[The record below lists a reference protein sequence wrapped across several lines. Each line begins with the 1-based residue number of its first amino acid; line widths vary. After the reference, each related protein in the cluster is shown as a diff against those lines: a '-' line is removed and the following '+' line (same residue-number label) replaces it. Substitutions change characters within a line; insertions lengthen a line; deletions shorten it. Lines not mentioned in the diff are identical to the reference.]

1 MSEENV
7 GRVREVLE
15 AIGQFDL
22 SRLTDLTDPAVEWR
36 SFFAMFQAGEYH
48 GHDGIAQYIDDIRG
62 AFEVLRPE
70 ADDLLDVGDVVIAVG
85 RICYE
90 GKESG
95 VEAEA
100 EAGWVFKFRSG
111 KLLLFRA
118 FKDPAEV
125 LEAVGRPE

>member
-7 GRVREVLE
+7 RLVREVLD
-15 AIGQFDL
+15 AIGQRDS

-36 SFFAMFQAGEYH
+36 SFFAMFEAGEYH
-48 GHDGIAQYIDDIRG
+48 GHDGIAQYVDDIRG

-70 ADDLLDVGDVVIAVG
+70 PDDLLDVGDVVIAVG
-85 RICYE
+85 RIYYQ

-100 EAGWVFKFRSG
+100 EAGWVFKFRNG

-118 FKDPAEV
+118 FKDPADV
-125 LEAVGRPE
+125 LETAGLSE